1 VRVTVNGEP
10 REVAEGTTVADLLNE
25 LGVKVQHCAVELNL
39 QLVPRQQHA
48 AQTLASGDRMEVVTL
63 VGGG

>member
-1 VRVTVNGEP
+1 MRVTVNGEP
-10 REVAEGTTVADLLNE
+10 REIAPGTTVADLLNE

-39 QLVPRQQHA
+39 ELVPRREHA
-48 AQTLASGDRMEVVTL
+48 ARTLAAGDHMEVVTL

>member
-1 VRVTVNGEP
+1 MRVIVNGEP
-10 REVAEGTTVADLLNE
+10 RDVADDATVADLLQE

-48 AQTLASGDRMEVVTL
+48 AQKLQSGDRMEVVTL